1 MSLQVA
7 KESLAAQSAPVD
19 KRPKGSLLPT
29 PLYKAE
35 PFRRPTT
42 MDFIAK
48 NVAELSP
55 SMTLSITSQAKA
67 LKKQG
72 VDVLS
77 FGAGEPD
84 FNTPN
89 HIVQAAIKAL
99 NDGQTRY
106 TESAGLLELR
116 EAIAAKLLVENGVQ
130 YDPSQISVNC
140 GAKHSCYNAILAVVN
155 PGDEVIIPAPYWTS
169 YPEMVRL
176 AGGVPVVVE
185 TKRENGWKITPEEFE
200 DAMSPLT
207 KMIILNTP
215 GNPTGSV
222 YSREELEK
230 LVEIAAGEGILILS
244 DEIYEK
250 LVYAGQQHVSIAS
263 LGVDAY
269 VHTITINGFSKA
281 YAMTGWRLG
290 YTAAPKKI
298 AEAIDTIQ
306 SHTTSNP
313 TTFAQY
319 GAIAAL
325 QGDQQIVADMRD
337 EFDVRRQYMLS
348 RLQAIKNVRVV
359 EPLGAFYFLVDIEPI
374 GIKSVNFCEKLLSKQ
389 KVAVVP
395 GVAFGAEYTV
405 RFSYATGLD
414 VINAGMDR
422 FEEFCAQH

>member
-1 MSLQVA
+1 
-7 KESLAAQSAPVD
+7 
-19 KRPKGSLLPT
+19 
-29 PLYKAE
+29 
-35 PFRRPTT
+35 

-72 VDVLS
+72 VDVLN

-84 FNTPN
+84 FNTPA
-89 HIVQAAIKAL
+89 HITQACIDAL
-99 NDGQTRY
+99 NNGQTRY
-106 TESAGLLELR
+106 TESAGLLDLR
-116 EAIAAKLLVENGVQ
+116 EALAAKLLVDNNLQ
-130 YDPSQISVNC
+130 YEAANISVNC
-140 GAKHSCYNAILAVVN
+140 GAKHSCYNAIAAVVN

-169 YPEMVRL
+169 YPEMVKL
-176 AGGVPVVVE
+176 VGGIPVIVE
-185 TKRENGWKITPEEFE
+185 TKQENGWKITAEEFE
-200 DAMSPLT
+200 DAMSPMT
-207 KMIILNTP
+207 KMIIINSP

-222 YSREELEK
+222 YSKDELQAIG
-230 LVEIAAGEGILILS
+230 EIAAGEDIVILS

-263 LGVDAY
+263 LSKDIFD
-269 VHTITINGFSKA
+269 HTITVNGFSKA

-290 YTAAPKKI
+290 YTAAPRKI

-313 TTFAQY
+313 TTFAQF

-325 QGDQQIVADMRD
+325 QGDQQIVSDMRD

-348 RLQAIKNVRVV
+348 RLQGIKNVKVI
-359 EPLGAFYFLVDIEPI
+359 EPQGAFYFLVGIEPI
-374 GIKSVNFCEKLLSKQ
+374 GIKSVNFCEKLLSKA
-389 KVAVVP
+389 KVAAVP
-395 GVAFGAEYTV
+395 GIAFGAENTV

-422 FEEFCAQH
+422 FEEFCSQH

>member
-1 MSLQVA
+1 
-7 KESLAAQSAPVD
+7 
-19 KRPKGSLLPT
+19 
-29 PLYKAE
+29 
-35 PFRRPTT
+35 

-48 NVAELSP
+48 NVAELAP

-84 FNTPN
+84 FNTPK
-89 HIVQAAIKAL
+89 HIVEAAVKAL
-99 NDGQTRY
+99 HDGQTRY
-106 TESAGLLELR
+106 TESAGLLDLR
-116 EAIAAKLLVENGVQ
+116 EGIAAKLMIDNGLQ
-130 YDPSQISVNC
+130 YEASQISVNC

-176 AGGVPVVVE
+176 AGGIPVIVD
-185 TKRENGWKITPEEFE
+185 TKIENGWKITPEEFE

-207 KMIILNTP
+207 KMIIMNSP

-222 YSREELEK
+222 YSADELRK
-230 LVEIAAGEGILILS
+230 IAEIAVGEDIVILS

-250 LVYAGQQHVSIAS
+250 LVYGDNKHVSIAS
-263 LGVDAY
+263 LGKDIY
-269 VHTITINGFSKA
+269 ENTITINGFSKA

-325 QGDQQIVADMRD
+325 QGDQQVVADMRD
-337 EFDVRRQYMLS
+337 EFDVRRQYMLG
-348 RLQAIKNVRVV
+348 RLQGIKNVKVI

-374 GIKSVNFCEKLLSKQ
+374 GIKSVNFCEKLLSKA
-389 KVAVVP
+389 KVAAVP
-395 GVAFGAEYTV
+395 GVAFGAEHTI

-414 VINAGMDR
+414 VINGGMDR

>member
-1 MSLQVA
+1 
-7 KESLAAQSAPVD
+7 
-19 KRPKGSLLPT
+19 
-29 PLYKAE
+29 
-35 PFRRPTT
+35 

-48 NVAELSP
+48 NVAELAP

-89 HIVQAAIKAL
+89 HITQAAIQAL
-99 NDGQTRY
+99 NNHQTRY

-116 EAIAAKLLVENGVQ
+116 EGIAAKLMIDNGLQ
-130 YDPSQISVNC
+130 YEASQISVNC

-176 AGGVPVVVE
+176 VGGVPVIVD
-185 TKRENGWKITPEEFE
+185 TKIENGWKITPDEFE

-207 KMIILNTP
+207 KMIIINSP

-222 YSREELEK
+222 YSADELRA
-230 LVEIAAGEGILILS
+230 LGEIAVGEGIVILS

-250 LVYAGQQHVSIAS
+250 LVYGENKHVSIAS
-263 LGVDAY
+263 LSKEIY
-269 VHTITINGFSKA
+269 EHTITINGFSKA

-298 AEAIDTIQ
+298 ADAIDTIQ

-337 EFDVRRQYMLS
+337 EFDVRRQYMLG
-348 RLQAIKNVRVV
+348 RLQGIKKVKVL
-359 EPLGAFYFLVDIEPI
+359 EPLGAFYFLVNIEPI
-374 GIKSVNFCEKLLSKQ
+374 GIKSVNFCEKLLSKAR
-389 KVAVVP
+389 VAAVP
-395 GVAFGAEYTV
+395 GVAFGAEHTI

>member
-1 MSLQVA
+1 
-7 KESLAAQSAPVD
+7 
-19 KRPKGSLLPT
+19 
-29 PLYKAE
+29 
-35 PFRRPTT
+35 
-42 MDFIAK
+42 MDFLAK

-84 FNTPN
+84 FNTPSF
-89 HIVQAAIKAL
+89 IVEAAVKAL
-99 NDGQTRY
+99 HEGQTRY

-116 EAIAAKLLVENGVQ
+116 EAIAAKFLVDNGLQ
-130 YDPSQISVNC
+130 YSPSQISVNC
-140 GAKHSCYNAILAVVN
+140 GAKHSCYNAILACVN
-155 PGDEVIIPAPYWTS
+155 PGEEVVIPAPYWTS
-169 YPEMVRL
+169 YPEMVKL
-176 AGGVPVVVE
+176 AGGVPVIVD
-185 TKRENGWKITPEEFE
+185 TKAENGWKMTPEEFE
-200 DAMSPLT
+200 NSISPLT
-207 KMIILNTP
+207 KMVIINSP

-222 YSREELEK
+222 YTKEELEAIA
-230 LVEIAAGEGILILS
+230 EIAVGEGIVILS

-250 LVYAGQQHVSIAS
+250 LVYGESKHISIAS
-263 LGVDAY
+263 LSKEVYDQ
-269 VHTITINGFSKA
+269 TITINGFSKA

-290 YTAAPKKI
+290 YTAAPKAI
-298 AEAIDTIQ
+298 ADAIDNLQ

-325 QGDQQIVADMRD
+325 QADQQVVSDMRD

-348 RLQAIKNVRVV
+348 RLSAIKNVGVV
-359 EPLGAFYFLVDIEPI
+359 EPHGAFYFLVNIDPI
-374 GIKSVNFCEKLLSKQ
+374 GIKSVNFCEKLLSKA
-389 KVAVVP
+389 KVAAVP
-395 GVAFGAEYTV
+395 GVAFGAEGTI

>member
-1 MSLQVA
+1 
-7 KESLAAQSAPVD
+7 
-19 KRPKGSLLPT
+19 
-29 PLYKAE
+29 
-35 PFRRPTT
+35 

-48 NVAELSP
+48 TVAELAP

-84 FNTPN
+84 FNTPAF
-89 HIVQAAIKAL
+89 ITEAAIKAL
-99 NDGQTRY
+99 SEGQTRY

-116 EAIAAKLLVENGVQ
+116 EAIAAKLLVDNGLQ
-130 YDPSQISVNC
+130 YEPSQISVNC
-140 GAKHSCYNAILAVVN
+140 GAKHSCYNAILATVN
-155 PGDEVIIPAPYWTS
+155 PGEEVIIPAPYWTS

-176 AGGVPVVVE
+176 VGGVPVIVE
-185 TKRENGWKITPEEFE
+185 TKRENGWKLTAEEFE

-207 KMIILNTP
+207 KMVILNSP

-222 YSREELEK
+222 YTKAELEK
-230 LVEIAAGEGILILS
+230 IAEIAVGEGIVVLS

-250 LVYAGQQHVSIAS
+250 LTYGEDKHISIAS
-263 LGVDAY
+263 LGKDICDQ
-269 VHTITINGFSKA
+269 TITINGFSKA

-325 QGDQQIVADMRD
+325 QGDQQIVSDMRD
-337 EFDVRRQYMLS
+337 EFDVRRQYMMGRLS
-348 RLQAIKNVRVV
+348 AIKNVRVV
-359 EPLGAFYFLVDIEPI
+359 EPKGAFYFLVDIEPI

-389 KVAVVP
+389 KVAIVP
-395 GVAFGAEYTV
+395 GVAFGAEFTV

-422 FEEFCAQH
+422 FEEFCHQH

>member
-1 MSLQVA
+1 
-7 KESLAAQSAPVD
+7 
-19 KRPKGSLLPT
+19 
-29 PLYKAE
+29 
-35 PFRRPTT
+35 
-42 MDFIAK
+42 MDFIST
-48 NVAELSP
+48 NVAAVPL
-55 SMTLSITSQAKA
+55 SMTLAVTNAAKA

-72 VDVLS
+72 VDVLN

-84 FNTPN
+84 FDTPS

-99 NDGQTRY
+99 TEGKTRY
-106 TESAGLLELR
+106 TESAGLIELR
-116 EAIAAKLLVENGVQ
+116 EALAAKLLVDNNLQ
-130 YDPSQISVNC
+130 YEPSQISVNC
-140 GAKHSCYNAILAVVN
+140 GAKHSCYNAIAATIN

-176 AGGVPVVVE
+176 VGGVPVIVE
-185 TKRENGWKITPEEFE
+185 TKKENGWKITAEEFE

-207 KMIILNTP
+207 KMIIINSP
-215 GNPTGSV
+215 GNPTGAV
-222 YSREELEK
+222 YSKDELQA
-230 LVEIAAGEGILILS
+230 LADIAVGEDILILS

-263 LGVDAY
+263 LGKEVADL
-269 VHTITINGFSKA
+269 TITVNGFSKA

-290 YTAAPKKI
+290 YTAAPKEI
-298 AEAIDTIQ
+298 ANAIDILQ

-325 QGDQQIVADMRD
+325 QGDQQIVSDMRD

-348 RLQAIKNVRVV
+348 RLQNIRNVGVL
-359 EPLGAFYFLVDIEPI
+359 EPLGAFYFLVDIEQM

-389 KVAVVP
+389 KVAAVP
-395 GVAFGAEYTV
+395 GQAFGADFTI

-414 VINAGMDR
+414 VINTGMDR
-422 FEEFCAQH
+422 FEEFCQQH

>member
-1 MSLQVA
+1 
-7 KESLAAQSAPVD
+7 
-19 KRPKGSLLPT
+19 
-29 PLYKAE
+29 
-35 PFRRPTT
+35 
-42 MDFIAK
+42 MDFIAQ
-48 NVAELSP
+48 NVAELAP

-84 FNTPN
+84 FNTPA
-89 HIVQAAIKAL
+89 HIVEAAVQAL
-99 NDGQTRY
+99 HDGHTRY
-106 TESAGLLELR
+106 TESSGLLELR
-116 EAIAAKLLVENGVQ
+116 EAIAAKFLVDNGLQ
-130 YDPSQISVNC
+130 YEPSQISVNC

-176 AGGVPVVVE
+176 VGGIPVIVD
-185 TKRENGWKITPEEFE
+185 TKQENGWKLTPEEFE

-207 KMIILNTP
+207 KMIILNSP

-222 YSREELEK
+222 YTKEEMEK
-230 LVEIAAGEGILILS
+230 IADIAIGEGIVILS

-250 LVYAGQQHVSIAS
+250 LVYADNKHISIAS
-263 LGVDAY
+263 LSKEVY
-269 VHTITINGFSKA
+269 EHTITINGFSKA

-290 YTAAPKKI
+290 YTAAPKRI
-298 AEAIDTIQ
+298 AEAIDTLQ

-313 TTFAQY
+313 TTFAQF

-325 QGDQQIVADMRD
+325 RGDQQIVADMRD
-337 EFDVRRQYMLS
+337 EFDVRRQYMLG
-348 RLQAIKNVRVV
+348 RLQGIKNVKVI
-359 EPLGAFYFLVDIEPI
+359 EPLGAFYFLVNIEPI

-389 KVAVVP
+389 KVAAVP
-395 GVAFGAEYTV
+395 GVAFGAEHTI

>member
-1 MSLQVA
+1 
-7 KESLAAQSAPVD
+7 
-19 KRPKGSLLPT
+19 
-29 PLYKAE
+29 
-35 PFRRPTT
+35 
-42 MDFIAK
+42 MDFIAQ
-48 NVAELSP
+48 NVAELAP

-84 FNTPN
+84 FNTPA
-89 HIVQAAIKAL
+89 HIVEAAVQAL
-99 NDGQTRY
+99 HDGQTRY
-106 TESAGLLELR
+106 TESSGLLELR
-116 EAIAAKLLVENGVQ
+116 EAIAAKFLVDNGLQ
-130 YDPSQISVNC
+130 YEPSQISVNC

-176 AGGVPVVVE
+176 VGGIPVIVD
-185 TKRENGWKITPEEFE
+185 TKQENGWKLTPEEFE

-207 KMIILNTP
+207 KMIILNSP

-222 YSREELEK
+222 YTKEEMEK
-230 LVEIAAGEGILILS
+230 IADIAIGEGIVILS

-250 LVYAGQQHVSIAS
+250 LVYADNKHISIAS
-263 LGVDAY
+263 LSKEVY
-269 VHTITINGFSKA
+269 EHTITINGFSKA

-290 YTAAPKKI
+290 YTAAPKRI
-298 AEAIDTIQ
+298 AEAIDTLQ

-313 TTFAQY
+313 TTFAQF

-325 QGDQQIVADMRD
+325 RGDQQIVADMRD
-337 EFDVRRQYMLS
+337 EFDVRRQYMLG
-348 RLQAIKNVRVV
+348 RLQGIKNVKVI
-359 EPLGAFYFLVDIEPI
+359 EPLGAFYFLVNIEPI

-389 KVAVVP
+389 KVAAVP
-395 GVAFGAEYTV
+395 GVAFGAEHTI

>member
-1 MSLQVA
+1 
-7 KESLAAQSAPVD
+7 
-19 KRPKGSLLPT
+19 
-29 PLYKAE
+29 
-35 PFRRPTT
+35 

-48 NVAELSP
+48 NVAELAP

-84 FNTPN
+84 FNTPK
-89 HIVQAAIKAL
+89 HIVEAAVKAL
-99 NDGQTRY
+99 HEGQTRY
-106 TESAGLLELR
+106 TESSGLLDLR
-116 EAIAAKLLVENGVQ
+116 EAIATKLMVDNGIQ
-130 YDPSQISVNC
+130 YEASQIIVNC

-176 AGGVPVVVE
+176 AGGIPVIVD
-185 TKRENGWKITPEEFE
+185 TKIENGWKITPEEFE

-207 KMIILNTP
+207 KMIIMNSP

-222 YSREELEK
+222 YSKEELTK
-230 LVEIAAGEGILILS
+230 IAEIAIAEDIVILS

-250 LVYAGQQHVSIAS
+250 LVYGESKHVSMAS
-263 LGVDAY
+263 ISKEIY
-269 VHTITINGFSKA
+269 ENTITINGFSKA

-290 YTAAPKKI
+290 YTAAPKRI

-313 TTFAQY
+313 TTFAQF

-325 QGDQQIVADMRD
+325 QGDQQVVSDMRD
-337 EFDVRRQYMLS
+337 EFDVRRQYMLG
-348 RLQAIKNVRVV
+348 RLQGIKNVKVI
-359 EPLGAFYFLVDIEPI
+359 EPLGAFYFLVNIEPI
-374 GIKSVNFCEKLLSKQ
+374 GIKSVNFCEKLLSKA
-389 KVAVVP
+389 KVAAVP
-395 GVAFGAEYTV
+395 GVAFGAEHTI

-414 VINAGMDR
+414 VINGGMDR

>member
-1 MSLQVA
+1 
-7 KESLAAQSAPVD
+7 
-19 KRPKGSLLPT
+19 
-29 PLYKAE
+29 
-35 PFRRPTT
+35 

-48 NVAELSP
+48 NVAELAP

-84 FNTPN
+84 FNTPP
-89 HIVQAAIKAL
+89 HIVQAAIEAL
-99 NDGQTRY
+99 NNGQTRY
-106 TESAGLLELR
+106 TEASGLLELR
-116 EAIAAKLLVENGVQ
+116 EAIAAKFLVDNGLQ
-130 YDPSQISVNC
+130 YEPNQISVNC

-176 AGGVPVVVE
+176 VGGIPVIVD
-185 TKRENGWKITPEEFE
+185 TKQENGWKITAEEFE

-207 KMIILNTP
+207 KMIILNSP

-222 YSREELEK
+222 YSKEEMEK
-230 LVEIAAGEGILILS
+230 IADIAIGEGIVILS

-250 LVYAGQQHVSIAS
+250 LVYADNKHISIAS
-263 LGVDAY
+263 LSKEVYD
-269 VHTITINGFSKA
+269 HTITINGFSKA

-298 AEAIDTIQ
+298 ADAIDTIQ

-313 TTFAQY
+313 TTFAQF

-337 EFDVRRQYMLS
+337 EFDVRRQYMLG
-348 RLQAIKNVRVV
+348 RLEAIKNVKVV
-359 EPLGAFYFLVDIEPI
+359 EPLGAFYFLVNIEPI
-374 GIKSVNFCEKLLSKQ
+374 GIKSVNFCEKLLSKA
-389 KVAVVP
+389 KVAAVP
-395 GVAFGAEYTV
+395 GVAFGSEHTI

>member
-1 MSLQVA
+1 
-7 KESLAAQSAPVD
+7 
-19 KRPKGSLLPT
+19 
-29 PLYKAE
+29 
-35 PFRRPTT
+35 

-48 NVAELSP
+48 NIAEIAP

-67 LKKQG
+67 LKKKG
-72 VDVLS
+72 EDVLN

-89 HIVQAAIKAL
+89 FIVQAAVKAL

-116 EAIAAKLLVENGVQ
+116 EALAAKFLVDNGLQ
-130 YDPSQISVNC
+130 YEPSQISVNC

-176 AGGVPVVVE
+176 VGGVPVIVD
-185 TKRENGWKITPEEFE
+185 TKQENGWKITAEEFE

-207 KMIILNTP
+207 KMIILNSP

-222 YSREELEK
+222 YTREELEK
-230 LVEIAAGEGILILS
+230 IAEVAIGEDIVILS

-250 LVYAGQQHVSIAS
+250 LVYGDNKHVSIAS
-263 LGVDAY
+263 LSKEAY
-269 VHTITINGFSKA
+269 DHTITINGFSKA

-290 YTAAPKKI
+290 YTAAPKRI
-298 AEAIDTIQ
+298 AEAIDNIQ

-325 QGDQQIVADMRD
+325 QGDQQIVSDMRD
-337 EFDVRRQYMLS
+337 EFDVRRQYMLG
-348 RLQAIKNVRVV
+348 RLSGIKNVRVV
-359 EPLGAFYFLVDIEPI
+359 EPQGAFYFLVNIEPI

-389 KVAVVP
+389 KVAIVP

-422 FEEFCAQH
+422 FEEFCQQH

>member
-1 MSLQVA
+1 
-7 KESLAAQSAPVD
+7 
-19 KRPKGSLLPT
+19 
-29 PLYKAE
+29 
-35 PFRRPTT
+35 

-48 NVAELSP
+48 NIAEIAP

-67 LKKQG
+67 LKKKG
-72 VDVLS
+72 EDVLN

-89 HIVQAAIKAL
+89 FIVQAAIKAL
-99 NDGQTRY
+99 TDGQTRY

-116 EAIAAKLLVENGVQ
+116 EAIAAKFLVDNGLQ
-130 YDPSQISVNC
+130 YEPSQISVNC

-169 YPEMVRL
+169 YPEMVRMV
-176 AGGVPVVVE
+176 GGVPVMVD
-185 TKRENGWKITPEEFE
+185 TKRENGWKITAEEFE

-207 KMIILNTP
+207 KMIILNSP

-222 YSREELEK
+222 YSKEELEK
-230 LVEIAAGEGILILS
+230 IAEVAIGEDIVILS

-250 LVYAGQQHVSIAS
+250 LVYGDNKHISIAS
-263 LGVDAY
+263 LSQEAY
-269 VHTITINGFSKA
+269 DHTITINGFSKA

-290 YTAAPKKI
+290 YTAAPKRI
-298 AEAIDTIQ
+298 AEAIDNIQ

-325 QGDQQIVADMRD
+325 QGDQQIVSDMRD
-337 EFDVRRQYMLS
+337 EFDVRRQYMMGRLS
-348 RLQAIKNVRVV
+348 AIKNVRVI
-359 EPLGAFYFLVDIEPI
+359 EPQGAFYFLADIEPI

-389 KVAVVP
+389 KVAIVP

-422 FEEFCAQH
+422 FEEFCQQH